1 MNRLIPL
8 LVPPLLLLATIA
20 ACESLPAGDPPPE
33 PAEPPAKKWQPPG
46 PLANAALTDS
56 VWVCDQN
63 GRQAVTLEAMLDA
76 AAKKEVVFLGETH
89 LDETTHELE
98 LAVYEGLIERTQG
111 KVVLALEM
119 FERDDQTALDEYL
132 AGKIEEPA
140 FRMRTRVWGNY
151 RTGYRRLI
159 ETAKKHGL
167 PVVGSN
173 APAMLRRKVG
183 MGGRKALDALPP
195 EERKLLPDELHDN
208 TDAYWER
215 VARAVRGHMM
225 FRPSPEARVTSA
237 QCLWDNSMGDS
248 CVQALARYPDHVVL
262 HINGAFHTQFRDG
275 TVHQMLLRRPD
286 TKYTLMEAVAA
297 DEFYGFDPFGAEKR
311 ADYLVFVKR
320 RAGGLSEGFHS
331 VIVTPELRYRLRLP
345 PHVSDE
351 KPVPL
356 LIWLP
361 DDGFRAADGL
371 SLWAAALGNEAAIAV
386 VEAPYPFVDE
396 DLVQGGR
403 WYWAETF
410 NKDLGMLES
419 GLGSLYAY
427 ILRHFPIDPDRVV
440 IAGEGT
446 GATIVAATS
455 LYASGSKAKY
465 LATAP
470 RRFGKLRML
479 GLPAPA
485 ERGHLKLFPLEADQ
499 EWWDKE
505 AADYRKAGVKVDLEE
520 ASANGWERLQKTE
533 DVVRATLKLPERT
546 VEEDA
551 EPTVLILETDTPRA
565 RDWAHRYALR
575 LDGKVTVASPDEAE
589 DGKLL
594 SFGEGGVF
602 SPQDLLDGRG
612 LPLAAG
618 PFGGTTILLVP
629 KEASEEQ
636 QAAWKE
642 LQEKKALRKRSRFHR
657 LVVVIET
664 DEDTGLADAFE
675 AVRAAGRRSVLVV
688 PAVFCADAASMRRW
702 REEVKEYEDLLDLG
716 WSPGLGG
723 NLYRLL
729 AKKK

>member
-1 MNRLIPL
+1 LIPL
-8 LVPPLLLLATIA
+8 LLLLATIA
-20 ACESLPAGDPPPE
+20 ACEALPANDPPPE
-33 PAEPPAKKWQPPG
+33 PPERKWQPPEA
-46 PLANAALTDS
+46 LANAALTDS

-63 GRQAVTLEAMLDA
+63 SRQAVTLDAMLDA
-76 AAKKEVVFLGETH
+76 AAQKEVVFFGETH

-111 KVVLALEM
+111 KVVLAMEM
-119 FERDDQTALDEYL
+119 FERNDQAALDEYL
-132 AGKIEEPA
+132 AGKIEEAP

-159 ETAKKHGL
+159 ETAKRHGL
-167 PVVGSN
+167 PVIGSN
-173 APAMLRRKVG
+173 APASLRRKVG

-195 EERKLLPDELHDN
+195 EERQLLPAELHDN

-248 CVQALARYPDHVVL
+248 CVKALERYPGHVVL
-262 HINGAFHTQFRDG
+262 HINGAFHSQFRDG
-275 TVHQMLLRRPD
+275 TVHQMLLRRPE
-286 TKYTLMEAVAA
+286 TRYAIIEAIAA
-297 DEFYGFDPFGAEKR
+297 DEFFGFDPFGAEKR
-311 ADYLVFVKR
+311 ADYLAFVKR
-320 RAGGLSEGFHS
+320 RAAGLQEGFHS

-386 VEAPYPFVDE
+386 VEAPYPYVDE

-403 WYWAETF
+403 WFWSETF

-419 GLGSLYAY
+419 GLGKLYAY
-427 ILRHFPIDPDRVV
+427 VLRHFPVDKDRVV
-440 IAGEGT
+440 VAGEGT
-446 GATIVAATS
+446 GATILAATS
-455 LYASGSKAKY
+455 LYATEIKAPF
-465 LATAP
+465 LAVAP

-479 GLPAPA
+479 GLPAPS
-485 ERGHLKLFPLEADQ
+485 ERGELKLLALEADQ
-499 EWWDKE
+499 EWWEKE
-505 AADYRKAGVKVDLEE
+505 AADYRKAGLKVDLQE
-520 ASANGWERLQKTE
+520 ASDNGWERLRTTE
-533 DVVRATLKLPERT
+533 DDVRATLKLPART
-546 VEEDA
+546 EKEDA

-575 LDGKVTVASPDEAE
+575 LEGEVTVASEEEAE
-589 DGKLL
+589 DGKTL

-602 SPQDLLDGRG
+602 SPKDLLDGRG
-612 LPLAAG
+612 LPRAAG

-629 KEASEEQ
+629 KEVPEEQ
-636 QAAWKE
+636 HAAWKK
-642 LQEKKALRKRSRFHR
+642 LQEEKALRKRSRFHR
-657 LVVVIET
+657 LVVVFET
-664 DEDTGLADAFE
+664 EEETGLADALE
-675 AVRAAGRRSVLVV
+675 AVRAAGRRSVLIV
-688 PAVFCADAASMRRW
+688 PAMFCADPASMRRW
-702 REEVKEYEDLLDLG
+702 REDAREYEDLLDLG
-716 WSPGLGG
+716 WLPGLGG
-723 NLYRLL
+723 SLYRLL
-729 AKKK
+729 VTK

>member
-1 MNRLIPL
+1 VTRTIPL
-8 LVPPLLLLATIA
+8 LLLLATIA
-20 ACESLPAGDPPPE
+20 ACESLPANDPPPE
-33 PAEPPAKKWQPPG
+33 PPEEKWQPPE
-46 PLANAALTDS
+46 PLAHAALTDS
-56 VWVCDQN
+56 VWVCDQHE
-63 GRQAVTLEAMLDA
+63 RQAVPLDTMLDA
-76 AAKKEVVFLGETH
+76 AAEKEVVFLGETH

-98 LAVYEGLIERTQG
+98 LAVYLGLIVRTQG

-119 FERDDQTALDEYL
+119 FERDDQAALDEYL
-132 AGKIEEPA
+132 AGKITEAE
-140 FRMRTRVWGNY
+140 FWKRTRVWGNY

-159 ETAKKHGL
+159 EAAKRHGL

-173 APAMLRRKVG
+173 APASLRRKVG

-195 EERKLLPDELHDN
+195 EERQLLPDELHDN

-225 FRPSPEARVTSA
+225 FRPSPDARVTSA
-237 QCLWDNSMGDS
+237 QCLWDNTMGDS
-248 CVQALARYPDHVVL
+248 CVRALERYPGHVVL
-262 HINGAFHTQFRDG
+262 HINGMFHTQYRDG
-275 TVHQMLLRRPD
+275 TVHQMLLRRPA
-286 TKYTLMEAVAA
+286 TKYTVVEAIAA

-320 RAGGLSEGFHS
+320 RAAGLSEGFHS

-403 WYWAETF
+403 WYWSETF
-410 NKDLGMLES
+410 NEDLGMLES
-419 GLGSLYAY
+419 GLGKLYAY
-427 ILRHFPIDPDRVV
+427 VLRHFPIDRDRVV
-440 IAGEGT
+440 VAGEGT

-455 LYASGSKAKY
+455 LYASQLKAPF
-465 LATAP
+465 LAVAP

-485 ERGHLKLFPLEADQ
+485 ERGHLKLRALEADQ
-499 EWWDKE
+499 EWWEKE
-505 AADYRKAGVKVDLEE
+505 AADYRKVGVDVDLQ
-520 ASANGWERLQKTE
+520 SAPANAWERLRQAE
-533 DVVRATLKLPERT
+533 DEVRTTLKLPART
-546 VEEDA
+546 VDEEA
-551 EPTVLILETDTPRA
+551 APTVLILENDTPRA

-575 LDGKVTVASPDEAE
+575 LEGKVTVASREEAD
-589 DGKLL
+589 DGKTL

-602 SPQDLLDGRG
+602 SPKDLLDGRG

-629 KEASEEQ
+629 KEVPEEQ
-636 QAAWKE
+636 HAAWKE
-642 LQEKKALRKRSRFHR
+642 LQEQKALKKRSRFHR
-657 LVVVIET
+657 LVVIFET
-664 DEDTGLADAFE
+664 EEGTGLADALE

-688 PAVFCADAASMRRW
+688 PALFCADADSMRRW
-702 REEVKEYEDLLDLG
+702 REEARAYEDVLDLG
-716 WSPGLGG
+716 WLPGLGG
-723 NLYRLL
+723 SLYRLL
-729 AKKK
+729 VTK

>member
-1 MNRLIPL
+1 MCPVTRPTPL
-8 LVPPLLLLATIA
+8 LLLLLLLATIA
-20 ACESLPAGDPPPE
+20 ACESVPATDAPQA
-33 PAEPPAKKWQPPG
+33 PARKWQPPG
-46 PLANAALTDS
+46 PLDNPALDDS
-56 VWVCDQN
+56 VWVCDQSA
-63 GRQAVTLEAMLDA
+63 REAVTLDAMLDA
-76 AAKKEVVFLGETH
+76 AARKEVVFLGETH

-119 FERDDQTALDEYL
+119 FERDDQPALDAYV
-132 AGKIEEPA
+132 AGKITEAE
-140 FRMRTRVWGNY
+140 FRKQTQVWGNY
-151 RTGYRRLI
+151 RTGYRQLI
-159 ETAKKHGL
+159 ETAKRHGL

-173 APAMLRRKVG
+173 APVSLRRKVG

-195 EERKLLPDELHDN
+195 EERKLLPAELHDN

-225 FRPSPEARVTSA
+225 VRPDPEARVTSA
-237 QCLWDNSMGDS
+237 QCLWDNSMGDA
-248 CVQALARYPDHVVL
+248 CVRALERHPGHVVL

-286 TKYTLMEAVAA
+286 TQYALLEAVPA

-311 ADYLVFVKR
+311 ADYLVFVRR
-320 RAGGLSEGFHS
+320 RASGLSEGFHS

-345 PHVSDE
+345 PHLSD
-351 KPVPL
+351 KQPAPL

-403 WYWAETF
+403 WYWPETF
-410 NKDLGMLES
+410 DKDLGMLES
-419 GLGSLYAY
+419 GLRSLQAY
-427 ILRHFPIDPDRVV
+427 ILRHFPIDPERVV

-446 GATIVAATS
+446 GATIIAATA
-455 LYASGSKAKY
+455 LYSTGYKAPF
-465 LATAP
+465 LAVAP

-485 ERGHLKLFPLEADQ
+485 ERGRLNVLTLEADR
-499 EWWDKE
+499 EWWQKE
-505 AADYRKAGVKVDLEE
+505 AEDYRKAGLKVDLGD
-520 ASANGWERLQKTE
+520 ASANGWERLRSTE
-533 DVVRATLKLPERT
+533 DEVRATLKLPART
-546 VEEDA
+546 VQEDA
-551 EPTVLILETDTPRA
+551 EPTVLVLETDTPRA

-575 LDGKVTVASPDEAE
+575 LKGRVTVASGDEEE
-589 DGKLL
+589 DGKML
-594 SFGEGGVF
+594 SFGEGGAF
-602 SPQDLLDGRG
+602 SPDDLLDGRG

-629 KEASEEQ
+629 KEVPEEQ
-636 QAAWKE
+636 HAAWKK
-642 LQEKKALRKRSRFHR
+642 LQEEQALRRRSRFHR
-657 LVVVIET
+657 LVVVFES
-664 DEDTGLADAFE
+664 EEGSLADALE
-675 AVRAAGRRSVLVV
+675 AVRAAGRRSVLVA

-702 REEVKEYEDLLDLG
+702 REDVRAYEDLLDLG
-716 WSPGLGG
+716 WTPGLGG
-723 NLYRLL
+723 SLYRLL
-729 AKKK
+729 ATK